1 MVFPEDFQPLF
12 YTSQLAELRRFCVER
27 SALMIPHHVAY
38 PSGRRGANWHEFHE
52 ECTPVVEVYSWHGNS
67 EDDRGPYP
75 FLSGSPG
82 GRQTSNTVQAALN
95 RGLRFGFVGSSDN
108 HSGFPG
114 AYGEGLMGALVRDLT
129 RAEILDAIRARR
141 TYALTGDRIE
151 VDFRVNGAILGSTI
165 EAGRTLDVS
174 YAVEGRDELD
184 CVEVIMDGHVV
195 HRQWPETAGTGDGAD
210 ALRQVRFEWGWGPWG
225 ALGADRVTDWDF
237 TVSLSADAV
246 LKVERRAPGTA
257 VDEVPVAELV
267 EQSRNMH
274 VGPVPAESYQLHR
287 IVPRSQ
293 SRLEGRVTLE
303 TPAKPSYV
311 YLRVRQ
317 RNGHMAWVS
326 PVFVNR
332 G

>member
-114 AYGEGLMGALVRDLT
+114 GRWTWRTQSKGAMSWTAWKSSWTATSCTGSGPRPPGLGTQRMPFGRFGSNGG
-129 RAEILDAIRARR
+129 
-141 TYALTGDRIE
+141 GDR
-151 VDFRVNGAILGSTI
+151 G
-165 EAGRTLDVS
+165 
-174 YAVEGRDELD
+174 
-184 CVEVIMDGHVV
+184 
-195 HRQWPETAGTGDGAD
+195 
-210 ALRQVRFEWGWGPWG
+210 
-225 ALGADRVTDWDF
+225 
-237 TVSLSADAV
+237 
-246 LKVERRAPGTA
+246 APG
-257 VDEVPVAELV
+257 
-267 EQSRNMH
+267 SGYGCR
-274 VGPVPAESYQLHR
+274 
-287 IVPRSQ
+287 
-293 SRLEGRVTLE
+293 
-303 TPAKPSYV
+303 
-311 YLRVRQ
+311 
-317 RNGHMAWVS
+317 
-326 PVFVNR
+326 
-332 G
+332 